1 MLLVLVSVALL
12 ISIPLAVVTTVTGQL
27 PLTTNHLL
35 WNDAYEAAQAGLSDY
50 LQHLDADSSYTRFTS
65 SSPDPS
71 NPAFTGWV
79 TVGSTNPTESYEY
92 APTVLQG
99 QYAGLV
105 GLLVSGRAVTGNLK
119 SIQTISFRIR
129 PASSL
134 NTLYWTNYETL
145 DGRLLGHGSDDCAVF
160 QGQNGG
166 PSSGCIVRFAP
177 GDVLDGPVFSNDG
190 FYMCDNAGTAPTF
203 QNSISSADA
212 YADPNRW
219 QEQCPGTNTTPV
231 WPTSAPL
238 GPSPLHAPNTPP
250 QTTDASDLTA
260 AQNYGCDITNGSG
273 SVTFTLNGSTLTWT
287 GGTLSN
293 ANGNPNSTAACGGST
308 GGGSVAFSALRAAVI
323 YTSGNAIVS
332 GPVNGALTI
341 VSGANI
347 TIDGPIT
354 YPSADKVEPS
364 NGPWSDPS
372 DAFGLIAQ
380 NSIQI
385 LHAGNNQQCSGSH
398 PTNCDYASGIEVD
411 AALLALNQS
420 FYVQNWSQGSPDG
433 SLSVFGSIAQYHR
446 GPVGT
451 GSSGGVA
458 SGYLKAYHYDSSLQT
473 VWPPYFIPPQG
484 AVWSPV
490 AYSSY
495 PSGPRSEAVPGT

>member
-1 MLLVLVSVALL
+1 MLLVLVGVALL
-12 ISIPLAVVTTVTGQL
+12 VSIPLAVITTVAGQL

-50 LQHLDADSSYTRFTS
+50 LQHLDADSSYTRYS
-65 SSPDPS
+65 SSDPDSS

-79 TVGSTNPTESYEY
+79 TVASSNPTESYEY

-105 GLLVSGRAVTGNLK
+105 GLTVSGRAVLGGQRA
-119 SIQTISFRIR
+119 IRTIAYRIR
-129 PASSL
+129 PATSL
-134 NTLYWTNYETL
+134 NTIYWTNYETL
-145 DGRLLGHGSDDCAVF
+145 DGRLIGDNSDDCAVF

-166 PSSGCIVRFAP
+166 PPSRCIVEFAP

-190 FYMCDNAGTAPTF
+190 FYMCDNTGTAPTF
-203 QNSISSADA
+203 ENTISSADA
-212 YADPNRW
+212 YASPNRW
-219 QEQCPGTNTTPV
+219 EEMCPGVNSGPD

-238 GPSPLHAPNTPP
+238 GPSPLHVPNAPP
-250 QTTDASDLTA
+250 QTTDAADLAA
-260 AQNYGCDITNGSG
+260 AQDYGCAITGGSG

-293 ANGNPNSTAACGGST
+293 AASNPNAAAACGGST
-308 GGGSVAFSALRAAVI
+308 GGGSVNFSALRSAVI
-323 YTSGNAIVS
+323 YTSGNAVVS
-332 GPVNGALTI
+332 GPVTGSLTI

-364 NGPWSDPS
+364 DGPWSDQS
-372 DAFGLIAQ
+372 DALGLIAQ
-380 NSIQI
+380 NSIVV
-385 LHAGNNQQCSGSH
+385 LHAGNGRQCSGMH
-398 PTNCDYASGIEVD
+398 PTNCDYTDGIEID

-420 FYVQNWSQGSPDG
+420 FYIQNWAQGAMDG
-433 SLSVFGSIAQYHR
+433 TLSVFGSIAQYHR

-451 GSSGGVA
+451 VGS
-458 SGYLKAYHYDSSLQT
+458 SGYLKSYHYDSSLQT
-473 VWPPYFIPPQG
+473 LWPPYFIPPQG
-484 AVWSPV
+484 AVWSAV
-490 AYSSY
+490 SYSAD
-495 PSGPRSEAVPGT
+495 PPGPGNEAVPGT